1 MSDELTRRSVA
12 IGLGASALLA
22 GTAHAQELEGTPAQ
36 NGTTFSESQIV
47 REAEEFF
54 GESAEGLANAV
65 AHVFQDLGQPNGFIK
80 GQEGSG
86 SAFFGVRYG
95 RGDLRLASLYDSTP
109 VFWQGPSVG
118 LDAGGNAAKVFTLV
132 YNMHQPDDIFRR
144 FPGVEGSAYLVGGF
158 SLTYQRKDGITLA
171 PIRSGVGLRLGANIG
186 YLRYSRSR
194 RYFPF

>member
-1 MSDELTRRSVA
+1 MTDHLSRRAVA
-12 IGLGASALLA
+12 LGLGASVLFGNA
-22 GTAHAQELEGTPAQ
+22 AQAQ
-36 NGTTFSESQIV
+36 DESTYTEEQVI

-65 AHVFQDLGQPNGFIK
+65 AHVFQDLGEPNGFIK

-86 SAFFGVRYG
+86 AVGFGLRYG
-95 RGDLRLASLYDSTP
+95 RGDLQLKEALGPTP
-109 VFWQGPSVG
+109 VFWTGPSVG
-118 LDAGGNAAKVFTLV
+118 LDAGGNASKVFTLV
-132 YNMHQPDDIFRR
+132 YNMRQPDDIFRR
-144 FPGVEGSAYLVGGF
+144 FPGVEGSAYVVGGF
-158 SLTYQRKDGITLA
+158 GVNYQRKDGMTLA

>member
-1 MSDELTRRSVA
+1 MSDEMTRRA
-12 IGLGASALLA
+12 LALGLGASILA
-22 GTAHAQELEGTPAQ
+22 PAMAHAQSEGTY
-36 NGTTFSESQIV
+36 TEEQIV

-86 SAFFGVRYG
+86 AAFFGLRYG
-95 RGDLRLASLYDSTP
+95 RGELRLASLYDATP

-118 LDAGGNAAKVFTLV
+118 PDAGGNASKVFTLV
-132 YNMHQPDDIFRR
+132 YNMREPGDIFRR
-144 FPGVEGSAYLVGGF
+144 FPGVDGSAYLVGGF
-158 SLTYQRKDGITLA
+158 GVNYARKDGITLA

-186 YLRYSRSR
+186 YLRYSRNR